1 MNPDGKVKTTVRLP
15 ADLHWRFQ
23 AERAKRRLSNE
34 TAIRAAFSSWIA
46 GAPLRAPGGVPTGR
60 RIARGTAKG
69 IRLVSESERQLVDQL
84 LQVLRNS
91 ENPAPA
97 LAVTAVIGAMC
108 HLCAETAERL
118 GGKTK

>member
-1 MNPDGKVKTTVRLP
+1 MSPEGKVKTTVRIP

-34 TAIRAAFSSWIA
+34 MAIRDAFSSWVA
-46 GAPLRAPGGVPTGR
+46 GAPLRAPGGVSRGR
-60 RIARGTAKG
+60 MVHGTAKG

-118 GGKTK
+118 CGKTK